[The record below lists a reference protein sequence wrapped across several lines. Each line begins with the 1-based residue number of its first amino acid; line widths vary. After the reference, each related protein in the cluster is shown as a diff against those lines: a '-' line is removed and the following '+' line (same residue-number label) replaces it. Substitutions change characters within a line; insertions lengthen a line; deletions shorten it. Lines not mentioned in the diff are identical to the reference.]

1 MSVKMGNKLC
11 IIVVYFYIIFNLYSM
26 KNLFFIV
33 AMVLGLA
40 INANPLNTNS
50 TSENLTA
57 TKSVTELDAFCKLIQ
72 QGNFEAVKSMIEAGV
87 NINKKSIG
95 MTPLMFAARQNRVKI
110 VKLLIANGADLN
122 VKSDKG
128 YTALKYAKMSKAWDA
143 YNIISGKLDNSPNL

>member
-1 MSVKMGNKLC
+1 
-11 IIVVYFYIIFNLYSM
+11 M
-26 KNLFFIV
+26 KNLFLIV
-33 AMVLGLA
+33 ALVFGLA
-40 INANPLNTNS
+40 INANPLNTSS
-50 TSENLTA
+50 TSKNLTT

-110 VKLLIANGADLN
+110 VKLLLANGADIN
-122 VKSDKG
+122 AKSDKG

-143 YNIISGKLDNSPNL
+143 YKIISGKLNNSPNL